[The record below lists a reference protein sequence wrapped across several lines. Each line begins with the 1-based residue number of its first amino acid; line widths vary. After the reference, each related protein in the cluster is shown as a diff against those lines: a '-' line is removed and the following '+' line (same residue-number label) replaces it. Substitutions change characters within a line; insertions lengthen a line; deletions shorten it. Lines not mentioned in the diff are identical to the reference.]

1 MSKSFEQLGCSKINI
16 GLAIT
21 GKREDGYHDIDSI
34 FQSIRLSDSIYFA
47 KHHSVVFSG
56 GAPELP
62 EYMQK
67 LITYG
72 EENLALKALRA
83 IQAYTGCKAG
93 AAIHLLKRVPIQ
105 AGLGGG
111 SADAAAMLVGLNRFW
126 DLRLTQEELLQIGA
140 TLGSDVPFLLQGGTA
155 RGTGR
160 GEILTYGKSPDPHWL
175 LLVKPKVSVS
185 TAVAYGRFTN
195 KSIATKQTI
204 DTVQQ
209 HLENNDLKSAF
220 LTSANTFEE
229 LLFPDHEELVIC
241 KEFFTSRGY
250 PTIMTGSG
258 PTMVVLLDK
267 PMEALQLQEE
277 IKAAGYDW
285 LSLITKTCTQE
296 DLP

>member
-67 LITYG
+67 LVTYG

-160 GEILTYGKSPDPHWL
+160 GEILTHGKSPDPHWL

-185 TAVAYGRFTN
+185 TAAAYGRFTN
-195 KSIATKQTI
+195 KSVATKQTI

-258 PTMVVLLDK
+258 PTMVVLLDR

-277 IKAAGYDW
+277 IKAAGHDW

>member
-67 LITYG
+67 LVTYG

-185 TAVAYGRFTN
+185 TAAAYGRFMN
-195 KSIATKQTI
+195 KSVATKQTI

-241 KEFFTSRGY
+241 KEFFTSREY

-277 IKAAGYDW
+277 IKAAGHDW

>member
-1 MSKSFEQLGCSKINI
+1 MSKSYEQLGCSKINI

-67 LITYG
+67 LVTYG

-185 TAVAYGRFTN
+185 TAAAYGRFTN
-195 KSIATKQTI
+195 KSVATKQTI

-241 KEFFTSRGY
+241 KEFFTSREY

-277 IKAAGYDW
+277 IKAAGHDR

>member
-67 LITYG
+67 LVTYG
-72 EENLALKALRA
+72 EENLALKALRSV
-83 IQAYTGCKAG
+83 QEYTGCKAG

-185 TAVAYGRFTN
+185 TAAAYGRFTN
-195 KSIATKQTI
+195 KSVATKQTI

-241 KEFFTSRGY
+241 KEFFTSREY

-277 IKAAGYDW
+277 IKAAGHDW